1 MTFVIEYRVEGADH
15 KILKEGSMRVK
26 NAKSRSEA
34 LTKLQKHLEQI
45 ENSYEVFLLS
55 CEEEHPT
62 QSGDQ
67 TLDYLKSLFRM

>member
-1 MTFVIEYRVEGADH
+1 MIFVIDYKISGENQ
-15 KILKEGSMRVK
+15 KILKQGSMRVK

-34 LTKLQKHLEQI
+34 LTKLQKHLEQTN
-45 ENSYEVFLLS
+45 ECVEVILLD
-55 CEEEHPT
+55 CKEEISH

>member
-1 MTFVIEYRVEGADH
+1 MIFVIEYRVEGADH

-26 NAKSRSEA
+26 NVKNRSEA
-34 LTKLQKHLEQI
+34 LTKLQSYLEQTN
-45 ENSYEVFLLS
+45 ECVEVTLLD
-55 CEEEHPT
+55 CKEEISH

>member
-1 MTFVIEYRVEGADH
+1 
-15 KILKEGSMRVK
+15 MRVK
-26 NAKSRSEA
+26 NVKSRSEA

-45 ENSYEVFLLS
+45 ENCVEVFLLD
-55 CEEEHPT
+55 CKEEHFT

>member
-15 KILKEGSMRVK
+15 KILKQGSMRVK

-34 LTKLQKHLEQI
+34 LTKLQSHLEQTN
-45 ENSYEVFLLS
+45 ECVEVTLLN
-55 CEEEHPT
+55 CEEEISH